1 MTADWLD
8 RAALA
13 AESPLSRRAA
23 LKLAGASALALG
35 PLGALLRASA
45 AQGATERATDAC
57 LDCVLQWN
65 GHAAAYRTEC
75 AKLVLTGLVSP
86 AVAVAAAIG
95 CVGGSFVPP
104 PEGQCSSECRKE
116 PHPTDP
122 RGNGAIPPWAFPI
135 RKKAPQSESKE
146 PKKGPGS
153 KKRGSK
159 ASSHNKN
166 SSSRPPCG
174 GTCKQHCL
182 PCPTVEFGDLCCAL
196 PPKPHNPNPCCPK
209 H

>member
-1 MTADWLD
+1 
-8 RAALA
+8 
-13 AESPLSRRAA
+13 
-23 LKLAGASALALG
+23 LAGASALALG

-116 PHPTDP
+116 PRSTDP
-122 RGNGAIPPWAFPI
+122 QRSPWVFPP
-135 RKKAPQSESKE
+135 RKKAPPPASKQS
-146 PKKGPGS
+146 KKRPGS
-153 KKRGSK
+153 KKRGGK
-159 ASSHNKN
+159 ASSHKK
-166 SSSRPPCG
+166 SGSSRLPCG
-174 GTCKQHCL
+174 GTCKAYCL
-182 PCPTVEFGDLCCAL
+182 VCPTSDTGDLCCAL
-196 PPKPHNPNPCCPK
+196 PATPDDPNPCCPK